1 MIRTLRGAGWLLG
14 MSWRQDRAKTAVALV
29 LILGKSVCAPLLA
42 LNLKWLTNAAMS
54 GDSATALIAAFAV
67 SGCAV
72 GMLTLGHFAH
82 IAYFELSEINTLAEE
97 RRLIALANGTA
108 GIEHQERAEYVDKVT
123 LLEQEIQQIRN
134 GFYAVL
140 SLLGLVV
147 GFGLTGLLLAMVN
160 PLLLLLPLVA
170 VPPLVAGQWAQTIAD
185 RSRAETTQ
193 DSRRAMHMFHLATG
207 AGSAKELRVFR
218 LEEEIERRH
227 AEQWERA
234 TRRLWRAQVKSMA
247 LRAAGQS
254 IFAIGYV
261 AGILLVVNDAIGGHR
276 SVGDVVL
283 AITLAAQVNQQV
295 AVAVS
300 LLHDLQRVA
309 RAHAMFNE
317 LEKYVAEREPAP
329 GDRQVPGRLTGG
341 IDFENVTF
349 RYPGTGRVVLQD
361 VDLHLPAGSTVAIVG
376 ENGAGK
382 STLVKLLCR
391 FYEPTSGAIR
401 ADGVDLAR
409 LPVDA
414 WRQRISAG
422 FQDFV
427 RFEFTARRTVGIGN
441 LPFIDDDAE
450 VEAALD
456 RAHARDVIDGLDDG
470 LSTQLGKSHADGAE
484 LSGGQWQKLALGRA
498 MMREL
503 PLLLVLDEPTSALD
517 AEAEHALYERYATG
531 ARRVGAATG
540 GITILVSHRFS
551 TVRMADLIVVV
562 GDGTVLEV
570 GSHPQLMRR
579 GGLYAEMYEIQRG
592 AYEDSGHPEHRPVT
606 LGGRTIGFDLGGSN
620 RANRLAHLGREPHR

>member
-1 MIRTLRGAGWLLG
+1 
-14 MSWRQDRAKTAVALV
+14 
-29 LILGKSVCAPLLA
+29 
-42 LNLKWLTNAAMS
+42 
-54 GDSATALIAAFAV
+54 
-67 SGCAV
+67 
-72 GMLTLGHFAH
+72 
-82 IAYFELSEINTLAEE
+82 
-97 RRLIALANGTA
+97 
-108 GIEHQERAEYVDKVT
+108 VDKIT

-134 GFYAVL
+134 GFYAVM
-140 SLLGLVV
+140 SLLGLAV
-147 GFGLTGLLLAMVN
+147 GITLTGALLAMVN
-160 PLLLLLPLVA
+160 PLLLLLPIVA
-170 VPPLVAGQWAQTIAD
+170 VPPLVTGQWAQQIAD
-185 RSRAETTQ
+185 KSRAEATQ

-218 LEEEIERRH
+218 LEDEIERRH
-227 AEQWERA
+227 AEQWDRA
-234 TRRLWRAQVKSMA
+234 TGRLWRAQIKAMA
-247 LRAAGQS
+247 LRAAGQA

-261 AGILLVVNDAIGGHR
+261 AGILLVVSDAISGHR

-309 RAHAMFNE
+309 RAHSMFTE
-317 LEKYVAEREPAP
+317 LEDYVAEREPAT
-329 GDRQVPGRLTGG
+329 GDRPVPQRLTGG
-341 IDFENVTF
+341 IDFRNVTF
-349 RYPGTGRVVLQD
+349 RYPGTGRVVLEG

-391 FYEPTSGAIR
+391 FYEPTSGEIT
-401 ADGVDLAR
+401 ADGTDLAR
-409 LPVDA
+409 VPVAD
-414 WRQRISAG
+414 WRSRISAG

-427 RFEFTARRTVGIGN
+427 RFEFVARQTVGVGGLDHLDN
-441 LPFIDDDAE
+441 DAE

-456 RAHARDVIDGLDDG
+456 RAHARDVIDVLPAG
-470 LSTQLGKSHADGAE
+470 LSTQLGKSYAEGTE

-517 AEAEHALYERYATG
+517 AEAEHALYERYAAG
-531 ARRVGAATG
+531 ARRVGRATG

-562 GDGTVLEV
+562 ADGKAVETGAHADLV
-570 GSHPQLMRR
+570 RR
-579 GGLYAEMYEIQRG
+579 GGLYAEMYAIQRG
-592 AYEDSGHPEHRPVT
+592 AYEDRGQPQHRPVT
-606 LGGRTIGFDLGGSN
+606 VGGHAIGSELGGNADKT
-620 RANRLAHLGREPHR
+620 RLAHMGREPNS